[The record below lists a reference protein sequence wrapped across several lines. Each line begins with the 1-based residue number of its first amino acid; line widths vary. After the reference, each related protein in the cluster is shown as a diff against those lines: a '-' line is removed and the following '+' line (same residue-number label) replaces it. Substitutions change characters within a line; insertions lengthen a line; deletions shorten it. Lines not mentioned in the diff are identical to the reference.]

1 MQRGVKEREHYW
13 FPLSPYYLHHLSV
26 TTHIMVSFH
35 TYHWLI
41 QNITKSLRVSVG
53 HKYDFKT
60 CHLKLRSTC
69 SSCGTLSF
77 VRSSLNGPFF

>member
-1 MQRGVKEREHYW
+1 MQRGMKEREHYW

-41 QNITKSLRVSVG
+41 QNITKWIFQI
-53 HKYDFKT
+53 FKGFCRT
-60 CHLKLRSTC
+60 QI
-69 SSCGTLSF
+69 
-77 VRSSLNGPFF
+77 